1 MSRHI
6 LVAMEMSASSEAAL
20 EFALDEYPDA
30 TITVLHVLESG
41 DPLDLFA
48 KPEPSEYIVP
58 DSEYDLTDE
67 LLPNAGRFE
76 RGQRK
81 KTEKVF
87 DRACR
92 IADEYGKEIELAVE
106 SGKTAREISEYA
118 ETHAVDQIVI
128 GDHNYRGVSRA
139 LFGNI
144 ATSIGRRTS
153 IPVTIIC

>member
-20 EFALDEYPDA
+20 EFALQEYSDS

-48 KPEPSEYIVP
+48 RPDPSEYIVP
-58 DSEYDLTDE
+58 DPDYELEDE
-67 LLPNAGRFE
+67 LLPDPGRFE

-81 KTEKVF
+81 RAEDIF
-87 DRACR
+87 NRACE
-92 IADEYGKEIELAVE
+92 ISDSYGKEIELAVE
-106 SGKTAREISEYA
+106 SGKTAQKIAEYA
-118 ETHAVDQIVI
+118 EDHTIDHIVI
-128 GDHNYRGVSRA
+128 GDRNYKGVSRA

-144 ATSIGRRTS
+144 AASIGRRTS